1 MEGGG
6 PGIVLDAAALLKLH
20 DCEAVLR
27 RHAGRVVLTPHAG
40 EMATLLDVPREEVQ
54 ADPLGAARRA
64 AGALGVV
71 VAMKGGCTFVVSP
84 QGAAWWCDQ
93 GNVGLATS
101 GSGDTLAGVIAGL
114 IARGATP
121 VDATIWGVFLH
132 GEAGDR
138 LARKRGPV
146 GYPGARIAG
155 GDPVHHGGAR
165 RGALATSG
173 GNGRSPRPF
182 CDGRRAGASAARHAT
197 AEVPSMP
204 DTNLRPA
211 APSPRLSSLTSAAG
225 RACRKG
231 SLSRWARP
239 GTGWA

>member
-1 MEGGG
+1 M
-6 PGIVLDAAALLKLH
+6 
-20 DCEAVLR
+20 
-27 RHAGRVVLTPHAG
+27 LTPHAG
-40 EMATLLDVPREEVQ
+40 EMATLLDVTREEVQ

-71 VAMKGGCTFVVSP
+71 VAMKGGGTFVVSP

-114 IARGATP
+114 LARGATP

-146 GYPGARIAG
+146 GYLARELPAEIPSIMAELDAGPVATTAGTDGAR
-155 GDPVHHGGAR
+155 
-165 RGALATSG
+165 
-173 GNGRSPRPF
+173 GRSAT
-182 CDGRRAGASAARHAT
+182 GVAGASAARHASRRGP
-197 AEVPSMP
+197 VPCP
-204 DTNLRPA
+204 TPTLRPA
-211 APSPRLSSLTSAAG
+211 APSPRLPLLA
-225 RACRKG
+225 
-231 SLSRWARP
+231 
-239 GTGWA
+239 